1 MNKNRRI
8 AFLLAVLFCLS
19 AVTFVAVAKY
29 IKDIPFT
36 GNVTFKADLAETFSL
51 TESEAKRNTDGTYSL
66 DTSKSVESN
75 TYTLMPGVDVPKDPK
90 ITIKGKTAVPAYL
103 YVEVLESKNFPAT
116 VTYSIVSHWKALGI
130 KGPHGGDDYVY
141 AFPDGTVIILDGT
154 VKDLTIRILD
164 KDTLYVSDQLDRGTT
179 ATMTIY
185 GYMAQQVSAYAN
197 ATETFTANF
206 PTP

>member
-51 TESEAKRNTDGTYSL
+51 TESEAKPNTDGTYSL
-66 DTSKSVESN
+66 DTTTSTDKN
-75 TYTLMPGVDVPKDPK
+75 TYILMPGVDVPKDPK
-90 ITIKGKTAVPAYL
+90 ITIKGKTTVPAYL

-130 KGPHGGDDYVY
+130 KGPHGGVVYVY
-141 AFPDGTVIILDGT
+141 ASDLDGT
-154 VKDLTIRILD
+154 VKDLTIRIID

-179 ATMTIY
+179 ATMTFY

>member
-36 GNVTFKADLAETFSL
+36 GNVTFKADLAETFTL
-51 TESEAKRNTDGTYSL
+51 TETQAVRQTDGSYILSGEQVTQ
-66 DTSKSVESN
+66 N
-75 TYTLMPGVDVPKDPK
+75 TYILMPGVDVPKDPK
-90 ITIKGKTAVPAYL
+90 ITITGKTTVPAYL
-103 YVEVLESKNFPAT
+103 YVEICPDLPAT
-116 VTYSIVSHWKALGI
+116 VTYGIMPHWKALGI
-130 KGPHGGDDYVY
+130 KGPHGGDVYVY
-141 AFPDGTVIILDGT
+141 AYPDGTVIILDGT

-179 ATMTIY
+179 ATMTFY

-206 PTP
+206 PNP

>member
-8 AFLLAVLFCLS
+8 ALLLAVLFCLS

-36 GNVTFKADLAETFSL
+36 GNVTFKADLVGEFTL
-51 TESEAKRNTDGTYSL
+51 TESEAKPNTDGTYSL
-66 DTSKSVESN
+66 DTTISTDENS
-75 TYTLMPGVDVPKDPK
+75 YTLMPGVDVPKDPK
-90 ITIKGKTAVPAYL
+90 ITIKGKTTVPAYL

-116 VTYSIVSHWKALGI
+116 VTYSMATGWTDLEIT
-130 KGPHGGDDYVY
+130 GPHGGEVYVY
-141 AFPDGTVIILDGT
+141 TSVLDGT
-154 VKDLTIRILD
+154 VKDLTLPIID
-164 KDTLYVSDQLDRGTT
+164 KDILKVSQNLPRGTT
-179 ATMTIY
+179 ATMTFY

-206 PTP
+206 PAATP